1 VPLDALFPA
10 FRSEWILYEDD
21 DVIVVDKPAGLSTH
35 APEPDRE
42 DDVHSRLLHYMRERG
57 DAAPYL
63 GIHQRLDRDT
73 SGVLLFT
80 KRKEANRAMAEQ
92 FEGRLVEKA
101 YVACAEGLRGAPGQA
116 MALRHKVAPDK
127 DGLMRALPPSA
138 RGGKEAVAKLRVVE
152 RVKGRALVELRP
164 ETGRTHQLRV
174 QLAAERAPIACDT
187 EYGGP
192 VAPRLLLHAT
202 ELGVRL
208 PKSAPARSG
217 SGGSGSGGSGS
228 GGSGSGGKKI
238 PLQVFQS
245 PVPDVFRAWLKG
257 EGPVAPLPSDA
268 SALEALMR
276 DAADRRYGLAR
287 LRSGAA
293 DALPLTPSSDPP
305 KSSKTTAF
313 RIVNGAGD
321 GLPGVTI
328 DVYGEHLVV
337 ALSSDEATAARD
349 PILDAAARLGAAGV
363 YLKIRPKHASVVV
376 DTRRDDLAPS
386 HALRGETAP
395 DSFCIYELGLPFE
408 VRLGDGLS
416 TGIFLD
422 QRENRRRV
430 RAMSAGKRVLN
441 LFAYTGAFSV
451 VAAAGGA
458 RATATVDV
466 SRGALAWARRNLDAI
481 GAPASSHELIE
492 ADALPWLTDAA
503 RSAPR
508 FDLAILDPPSF
519 ATTKT
524 SRFSAESG
532 YRELAALVYRVLAP
546 GGKLLACTNHRG
558 IVRAKLRR
566 YLHEAARDAGREVV
580 QMKDMPDATDF
591 PPEPGLEPFM
601 KSVLVT
607 LDERESGRGS
617 GHK

>member
-10 FRSEWILYEDD
+10 FRSDWILYEDD

-42 DDVHSRLLHYMRERG
+42 DDVHSRLLHYMRARG
-57 DAAPYL
+57 DLAPYL

-101 YVACAEGLRGAPGQA
+101 YVAGAEGLRGAPGQV
-116 MALRHKVAPDK
+116 MVLRHKVAPDK
-127 DGLMRALPPSA
+127 DGLMRALAPSA
-138 RGGKEAVAKLRVVE
+138 HAGKEAVAKLRVLE
-152 RVKGRALVELRP
+152 RVKARALVELRP

-174 QLAAERAPIACDT
+174 QLAAERAPIAGDAQ
-187 EYGGP
+187 YDGP

-208 PKSAPARSG
+208 PKSAPA
-217 SGGSGSGGSGS
+217 GGGA
-228 GGSGSGGKKI
+228 GGKKT

-245 PVPDVFRAWLKG
+245 PVPAIFDAWLKG
-257 EGPVAPLPSDA
+257 EGPVAPLPSDT
-268 SALEALMR
+268 STLEALMR

-287 LRSGAA
+287 LRAGAA

-305 KSSKTTAF
+305 KSPRTTAF

-328 DVYGEHLVV
+328 DVYGDHLVV

-386 HALRGETAP
+386 QAVRGESAP
-395 DSFCIYELGLPFE
+395 ESFCIYELGLPFE

-451 VAAAGGA
+451 TAAAGGA
-458 RATATVDV
+458 RATMTVDV

-481 GAPASSHELIE
+481 GAPPPSHTLIE
-492 ADALPWLTDAA
+492 ADALPWLTETA
-503 RSAPR
+503 RLVPR

-524 SRFSAESG
+524 SRFSAESN
-532 YRELAALVYRVLAP
+532 YRELAAHVYRVLAP

-607 LDERESGRGS
+607 LDERGSGRGS
-617 GHK
+617 EDE